1 MLEGRAWATTTFFP
15 PRLIVLCREN
25 AVDLRYATE
34 HVILRESAEKFLT
47 ERYDYRMVQKIAASE
62 TGWNR
67 EIWGE
72 FAKLGWLGLPFAP
85 EDGGNGGGA
94 VELSIL
100 MEAFGK
106 HLVIEPYLATVV
118 LGGGLVAVLGSA
130 AERQAMLP
138 AVIDGQCHLAFAHE
152 ERDVPTRAHRTSG
165 GYLLRGGK
173 KVVIG
178 GPSADMFLVSAQ
190 LGDNRLGIFVLPR
203 ETRGLTVRPYRMV
216 NGSRA
221 ADVDLTD
228 VTVPPPALLG
238 GNEDAGEAIETVIQR
253 AIAALS
259 ADAIGAIGAM
269 VKATVDYAKTR
280 VQFGQAIANFQALQ
294 HRMVR
299 IKIKEEEARAAALFA
314 TLSLEGPA
322 PLRARAISGA
332 KAKIGRCAR
341 FVHQDAIQLHGA
353 IGTTDE
359 LALGGYAKRL
369 IAYELLL
376 GSTREH
382 LRRYGAIIAN
392 PQIAATG
399 LLMA

>member
-1 MLEGRAWATTTFFP
+1 LKVGRGDNDFLP
-15 PRLIVLCREN
+15 PRIIILCREN

-34 HVILRESAEKFLT
+34 HVILRDSIEKFLG
-47 ERYDYRMVQKIAASE
+47 ERYDYRFVQKVAASE

-94 VELSIL
+94 VELAIL

-118 LGGGLVAVLGSA
+118 LGGGLIAALGST

-138 AVIDGQCHLAFAHE
+138 AVMEGECHLAFAHE
-152 ERDVPTRAHRTSG
+152 ERDVPTQAQRTSG

-173 KVVIG
+173 KVVLG
-178 GPSADMFLVSAQ
+178 GSSADTLLVSAR
-190 LGDNRLGIFVLPR
+190 LGDDRFGIFVLPR
-203 ETRGLTVRPYRMV
+203 GTRGLTVRPYRMV
-216 NGSRA
+216 DGSRA

-228 VTVPPPALLG
+228 ASVPSAALLG
-238 GNEDAGEAIETVIQR
+238 SNEDAGDTVETVIHR

-259 ADAIGAIGAM
+259 ADAVGAIGAM

-314 TLSLEGPA
+314 TLSLDGPA
-322 PLRARAISGA
+322 AIRARAVSGA

-369 IAYELLL
+369 LAYELLF

-392 PQIAATG
+392 PQVAATG

>member
-1 MLEGRAWATTTFFP
+1 LKVGRGDNDFLP
-15 PRLIVLCREN
+15 PRIIILCREN

-34 HVILRESAEKFLT
+34 HVILRDSIEKFLG
-47 ERYDYRMVQKIAASE
+47 ERYDYRFVQKVAASE

-94 VELSIL
+94 VELAIL

-118 LGGGLVAVLGSA
+118 LGGGLIAALGST

-138 AVIDGQCHLAFAHE
+138 AVMEGECHLAFAHE
-152 ERDVPTRAHRTSG
+152 ERDVPTQAQHTSG

-173 KVVIG
+173 KVVLG
-178 GPSADMFLVSAQ
+178 GSSADTLLVSAR
-190 LGDNRLGIFVLPR
+190 LGDDRFGIFVLPR
-203 ETRGLTVRPYRMV
+203 GTRGLTVRPYRMV
-216 NGSRA
+216 DGSRA

-228 VTVPPPALLG
+228 ASVPSAALLG
-238 GNEDAGEAIETVIQR
+238 SNEDAGDAVETVIHR

-259 ADAIGAIGAM
+259 ADAVGAIGAM

-314 TLSLEGPA
+314 TLSLDGPA
-322 PLRARAISGA
+322 AIRARAVSGA

-369 IAYELLL
+369 LAYELLF

-392 PQIAATG
+392 PQVAATG

>member
-1 MLEGRAWATTTFFP
+1 ML
-15 PRLIVLCREN
+15 
-25 AVDLRYATE
+25 
-34 HVILRESAEKFLT
+34 
-47 ERYDYRMVQKIAASE
+47 
-62 TGWNR
+62 
-67 EIWGE
+67 
-72 FAKLGWLGLPFAP
+72 
-85 EDGGNGGGA
+85 
-94 VELSIL
+94 
-100 MEAFGK
+100 
-106 HLVIEPYLATVV
+106 
-118 LGGGLVAVLGSA
+118 
-130 AERQAMLP
+130 
-138 AVIDGQCHLAFAHE
+138 
-152 ERDVPTRAHRTSG
+152 
-165 GYLLRGGK
+165 
-173 KVVIG
+173 
-178 GPSADMFLVSAQ
+178 LVSAQ
-190 LGDNRLGIFVLPR
+190 LGDDGLGIFVLPR

-228 VTVPPPALLG
+228 VTAPPTALLG
-238 GNEDAGEAIETVIQR
+238 GNEDAGDAIETVIQR
-253 AIAALS
+253 GIAALS

-314 TLSLEGPA
+314 TLSLDGPA
-322 PLRARAISGA
+322 ALRARAISGA

-392 PQIAATG
+392 PQVAATG

>member
-1 MLEGRAWATTTFFP
+1 M
-15 PRLIVLCREN
+15 
-25 AVDLRYATE
+25 DLRYATE
-34 HVILRESAEKFLT
+34 HVILRDSIEKFLG
-47 ERYDYRMVQKIAASE
+47 ERYDYRFVQKVAASE

-94 VELSIL
+94 VELAIL

-118 LGGGLVAVLGSA
+118 LGGGLIAALGST

-138 AVIDGQCHLAFAHE
+138 AVMEGECHLAFAHE
-152 ERDVPTRAHRTSG
+152 ERDVPTQAQRTSG

-173 KVVIG
+173 KVVLG
-178 GPSADMFLVSAQ
+178 GSSADTLLVSAR
-190 LGDNRLGIFVLPR
+190 LGDDRFGIFVLPR
-203 ETRGLTVRPYRMV
+203 GTRGLTVRPYRMV
-216 NGSRA
+216 DGSRA

-228 VTVPPPALLG
+228 ASVPSAALLG
-238 GNEDAGEAIETVIQR
+238 SNEDAGDTVETVIHR

-259 ADAIGAIGAM
+259 ADAVGAIGAM

-314 TLSLEGPA
+314 TLSLDGPA
-322 PLRARAISGA
+322 AIRARAVSGA

-369 IAYELLL
+369 LAYELLF
-376 GSTREH
+376 GSTPEH

-392 PQIAATG
+392 PQVAATG

>member
-1 MLEGRAWATTTFFP
+1 
-15 PRLIVLCREN
+15 
-25 AVDLRYATE
+25 
-34 HVILRESAEKFLT
+34 
-47 ERYDYRMVQKIAASE
+47 VQRIAASE

-118 LGGGLVAVLGSA
+118 LGGGLIAALGSA

-138 AVIDGQCHLAFAHE
+138 AVVDGQCHLAFAHE

-178 GPSADMFLVSAQ
+178 GPSADMLLVSAQ

-238 GNEDAGEAIETVIQR
+238 GNEDAGDAIETVIQR
-253 AIAALS
+253 ATAALS

-314 TLSLEGPA
+314 TLSLDGPA
-322 PLRARAISGA
+322 PLPARAISGA

-382 LRRYGAIIAN
+382 LRRYGAIIAD
-392 PQIAATG
+392 PQVAATG

>member
-1 MLEGRAWATTTFFP
+1 
-15 PRLIVLCREN
+15 
-25 AVDLRYATE
+25 
-34 HVILRESAEKFLT
+34 LRESAEKFLA
-47 ERYDYRMVQKIAASE
+47 ERYDYRTVQKIAASD

-118 LGGGLVAVLGSA
+118 LGGGLIAALGSA

-138 AVIDGQCHLAFAHE
+138 AVSEGQCHLAFALE
-152 ERDVPTRAHRTSG
+152 ERDVPTRAQRTSG

-173 KVVIG
+173 KVVLG
-178 GPSADMFLVSAQ
+178 GSSADMLLVSAQ
-190 LGDNRLGIFVLPR
+190 LGDNGLGIFVLPR

-228 VTVPPPALLG
+228 VTVPPAALLG
-238 GNEDAGEAIETVIQR
+238 GNEDAGDAIETVIQR
-253 AIAALS
+253 GIAALS

-314 TLSLEGPA
+314 TLSLDGPA
-322 PLRARAISGA
+322 ALRARAISGA

-392 PQIAATG
+392 PQVAATG

>member
-1 MLEGRAWATTTFFP
+1 M
-15 PRLIVLCREN
+15 
-25 AVDLRYATE
+25 DLRYATE
-34 HVILRESAEKFLT
+34 HVILRESAEKFLA
-47 ERYDYRMVQKIAASE
+47 ERYDYRTVQKIAASE
-62 TGWNR
+62 TGWDR
-67 EIWGE
+67 EVWGE

-94 VELSIL
+94 VELAIL

-118 LGGGLVAVLGSA
+118 LGGGLIAALGST

-138 AVIDGQCHLAFAHE
+138 AVMEGECHLAFAHE
-152 ERDVPTRAHRTSG
+152 ERDLPTRAQRTND
-165 GYLLRGGK
+165 GYSLRGRK
-173 KVVIG
+173 KVVLG
-178 GPSADMFLVSAQ
+178 GPSADTLLVSAQ
-190 LGDNRLGIFVLPR
+190 LGDHGLGIFVVPR
-203 ETRGLTVRPYRMV
+203 KTHGLTVRSYRMV
-216 NGSRA
+216 DGRRA
-221 ADVDLTD
+221 ADVDLND
-228 VTVPPPALLG
+228 APVPTSALLG
-238 GNEDAGEAIETVIQR
+238 GNEDAGGAVEAVLQR

-259 ADAIGAIGAM
+259 ADAVGAVGAM

-280 VQFGQAIANFQALQ
+280 VQFGQPIANFQALQ

-314 TLSLEGPA
+314 TLSLDGPA
-322 PLRARAISGA
+322 AIRARATSGA

-341 FVHQDAIQLHGA
+341 SVHQEAIQLHGA

-369 IAYELLL
+369 LAYELLFA
-376 GSTREH
+376 STREH
-382 LRRYGAIIAN
+382 LRRYGAMIAD
-392 PQIAATG
+392 PKVAATG

>member
-1 MLEGRAWATTTFFP
+1 LKVGRGDNDFLP
-15 PRLIVLCREN
+15 PRIIILCREN

-34 HVILRESAEKFLT
+34 HVILRDSIEKFLG
-47 ERYDYRMVQKIAASE
+47 ERYDYRFVQKVAASE

-94 VELSIL
+94 VELAIL

-118 LGGGLVAVLGSA
+118 LGGGLIAALGST

-138 AVIDGQCHLAFAHE
+138 AVMEGECHLAFAHE
-152 ERDVPTRAHRTSG
+152 ERDVPTQAQRTSG

-173 KVVIG
+173 KVVLG
-178 GPSADMFLVSAQ
+178 GSSADTLLVSAR
-190 LGDNRLGIFVLPR
+190 LGNDRFGIFVLPR
-203 ETRGLTVRPYRMV
+203 GTRGLTVRPYRMV
-216 NGSRA
+216 DGSRA

-228 VTVPPPALLG
+228 ASVPSAALLG
-238 GNEDAGEAIETVIQR
+238 SNEDAGDAVETVIHR

-259 ADAIGAIGAM
+259 ADAVGAIGAM

-314 TLSLEGPA
+314 TLSLDGPA
-322 PLRARAISGA
+322 AIRARAVSGA

-369 IAYELLL
+369 LAYELLF

-392 PQIAATG
+392 PQVAATG

>member
-1 MLEGRAWATTTFFP
+1 ML
-15 PRLIVLCREN
+15 
-25 AVDLRYATE
+25 
-34 HVILRESAEKFLT
+34 
-47 ERYDYRMVQKIAASE
+47 
-62 TGWNR
+62 
-67 EIWGE
+67 
-72 FAKLGWLGLPFAP
+72 
-85 EDGGNGGGA
+85 
-94 VELSIL
+94 
-100 MEAFGK
+100 
-106 HLVIEPYLATVV
+106 
-118 LGGGLVAVLGSA
+118 
-130 AERQAMLP
+130 
-138 AVIDGQCHLAFAHE
+138 
-152 ERDVPTRAHRTSG
+152 
-165 GYLLRGGK
+165 
-173 KVVIG
+173 
-178 GPSADMFLVSAQ
+178 LVSAQ

-238 GNEDAGEAIETVIQR
+238 GNEDAGDAIETVIQR
-253 AIAALS
+253 ATAALS

-269 VKATVDYAKTR
+269 VEATVDYAKTR

-314 TLSLEGPA
+314 TLSLDGPA
-322 PLRARAISGA
+322 PLPARAISGA

-382 LRRYGAIIAN
+382 LRRYGAIIAD
-392 PQIAATG
+392 PQVAATG

>member
-1 MLEGRAWATTTFFP
+1 LKVGRGDNDFLP
-15 PRLIVLCREN
+15 PRIIILCREN

-34 HVILRESAEKFLT
+34 HVILRDSIEKFLG
-47 ERYDYRMVQKIAASE
+47 ERYDYRFVQKVAASE

-94 VELSIL
+94 VELAIL

-118 LGGGLVAVLGSA
+118 LGGGLIAALGST

-138 AVIDGQCHLAFAHE
+138 AVMEGECHLAFAHE
-152 ERDVPTRAHRTSG
+152 ERDVPTQAQRTSG

-173 KVVIG
+173 KVVLG
-178 GPSADMFLVSAQ
+178 GSSADTLLVSAR
-190 LGDNRLGIFVLPR
+190 LGDDRFGIFVLPR
-203 ETRGLTVRPYRMV
+203 GTRGLTVRPYRMV
-216 NGSRA
+216 DGSRA

-228 VTVPPPALLG
+228 ASVPSAALLG
-238 GNEDAGEAIETVIQR
+238 SNEDAGDAVETVIHR

-259 ADAIGAIGAM
+259 ADAVGAIGAM

-280 VQFGQAIANFQALQ
+280 VQFGRAIANFQALQ

-314 TLSLEGPA
+314 TLSLDGPA
-322 PLRARAISGA
+322 AICARAVAGA

-369 IAYELLL
+369 LAYELLF

-392 PQIAATG
+392 PQVAATG

>member
-1 MLEGRAWATTTFFP
+1 
-15 PRLIVLCREN
+15 LCREN

-34 HVILRESAEKFLT
+34 HVILRESAEKFLA
-47 ERYDYRMVQKIAASE
+47 ERYDYRTVQKIAASD
-62 TGWNR
+62 TGWNG

-118 LGGGLVAVLGSA
+118 LGGGLIAALGSA

-138 AVIDGQCHLAFAHE
+138 AVSEGQCHLAFALE
-152 ERDVPTRAHRTSG
+152 ERDVPTRAQRTSG
-165 GYLLRGGK
+165 GYLLRGEK
-173 KVVIG
+173 KVVLG
-178 GPSADMFLVSAQ
+178 GSSADMLLVSAQ

-228 VTVPPPALLG
+228 VTAPPAALLG
-238 GNEDAGEAIETVIQR
+238 GNEDAGDVIETVIQR
-253 AIAALS
+253 GIAALS

-314 TLSLEGPA
+314 TLSLDGPA
-322 PLRARAISGA
+322 ALRARAISGA

-382 LRRYGAIIAN
+382 LRRYGAIIAD
-392 PQIAATG
+392 PQVAATG

>member
-1 MLEGRAWATTTFFP
+1 
-15 PRLIVLCREN
+15 LCREN
-25 AVDLRYATE
+25 TVDLRYATE
-34 HVILRESAEKFLT
+34 HVILRESAEKFLA
-47 ERYDYRMVQKIAASE
+47 ERYDYRTVQKIAASE
-62 TGWNR
+62 AGWNR

-94 VELSIL
+94 VELAIL

-118 LGGGLVAVLGSA
+118 LGGGLIAALGST

-138 AVIDGQCHLAFAHE
+138 AVMEGQCHLAFAHE
-152 ERDVPTRAHRTSG
+152 ERDVPTRAQRTSG

-173 KVVIG
+173 KVVLN
-178 GPSADMFLVSAQ
+178 GPSADNLLVSAR

-203 ETRGLTVRPYRMV
+203 DTHGLTVRPYRMV
-216 NGSRA
+216 DGSRA
-221 ADVDLTD
+221 ADVDLND
-228 VTVPPPALLG
+228 ATVPPAALLG
-238 GNEDAGEAIETVIQR
+238 RNEDAGDVVDAVLQR

-259 ADAIGAIGAM
+259 ADAVGAIGAM

-280 VQFGQAIANFQALQ
+280 VQFGQAIASFQALQ

-299 IKIKEEEARAAALFA
+299 MRIKKEEARAAALFA
-314 TLSLEGPA
+314 TLSLDGPA
-322 PLRARAISGA
+322 AIRARAISGA

-341 FVHQDAIQLHGA
+341 VVHQEAIQLHGA

-369 IAYELLL
+369 LAYELLF

-382 LRRYGAIIAN
+382 LRRYGAMIAD
-392 PQIAATG
+392 PKVAATG

>member
-1 MLEGRAWATTTFFP
+1 
-15 PRLIVLCREN
+15 VLCREN

-34 HVILRESAEKFLT
+34 HVILRESAEKFLAG
-47 ERYDYRMVQKIAASE
+47 RYDYRTAQKIAASE

-118 LGGGLVAVLGSA
+118 LGGGLIAALGSA
-130 AERQAMLP
+130 AERQATLP

-173 KVVIG
+173 KVVVG
-178 GPSADMFLVSAQ
+178 GPSADMLLVSTQ
-190 LGDNRLGIFVLPR
+190 LEDNRLGIFVLPR

-228 VTVPPPALLG
+228 VTVPPAALLG
-238 GNEDAGEAIETVIQR
+238 GNEDAGDAIETVIQR

-382 LRRYGAIIAN
+382 LRRYGAIIAD
-392 PQIAATG
+392 PQVAASG

>member
-1 MLEGRAWATTTFFP
+1 
-15 PRLIVLCREN
+15 
-25 AVDLRYATE
+25 
-34 HVILRESAEKFLT
+34 
-47 ERYDYRMVQKIAASE
+47 
-62 TGWNR
+62 
-67 EIWGE
+67 
-72 FAKLGWLGLPFAP
+72 
-85 EDGGNGGGA
+85 
-94 VELSIL
+94 

-118 LGGGLVAVLGSA
+118 LGGGLIATLGSA

-138 AVIDGQCHLAFAHE
+138 AVIDGQCHLASALE

-178 GPSADMFLVSAQ
+178 GPSADLLLVSAQ

-238 GNEDAGEAIETVIQR
+238 GNEDAGDAIETVIQR
-253 AIAALS
+253 ATAALS

-269 VKATVDYAKTR
+269 VEATVDYAKTR

-314 TLSLEGPA
+314 TLSLDGPA
-322 PLRARAISGA
+322 PLPARAISGA

-382 LRRYGAIIAN
+382 LRRYGAIIAD
-392 PQIAATG
+392 PQVAATG

>member
-1 MLEGRAWATTTFFP
+1 LKVGRGDNDFLP
-15 PRLIVLCREN
+15 PRIIILCREN

-34 HVILRESAEKFLT
+34 HVILRDSIEKFLG
-47 ERYDYRMVQKIAASE
+47 ERYDYRFVQKVAASE

-94 VELSIL
+94 VELAIL

-118 LGGGLVAVLGSA
+118 LGGGLIAALGST

-138 AVIDGQCHLAFAHE
+138 AVMEGECHLAFAHE
-152 ERDVPTRAHRTSG
+152 ERDVPTQAQHTSG

-173 KVVIG
+173 KVVLG
-178 GPSADMFLVSAQ
+178 GSSADTLLVSAR
-190 LGDNRLGIFVLPR
+190 LGDDRFGIFVLPR
-203 ETRGLTVRPYRMV
+203 GTRGLTVRPYRMV
-216 NGSRA
+216 DGSRA

-228 VTVPPPALLG
+228 ASVPSAALLG
-238 GNEDAGEAIETVIQR
+238 SNEDAGDTVETVIHR

-259 ADAIGAIGAM
+259 ADAVGAIGAM

-314 TLSLEGPA
+314 TLSLDGPA
-322 PLRARAISGA
+322 AIRARAVSGA

-369 IAYELLL
+369 LAYELLF

-392 PQIAATG
+392 PQVAATG